1 MTSRPGII
9 RRIFGTLWW
18 LLDGTRRL
26 VFNLLFLALLVLV
39 VIAWTAGSRKPVL
52 QENTAL
58 VLNLRGDLVEQA
70 SGSGSEM
77 LVAEA
82 LGQQR
87 RETRVRDVLEA
98 LEAAAK
104 DPKIVRVAI
113 VLDDLSGGGTASLR
127 EIAAALA
134 RFKAQSG
141 KEIVAW
147 GSAFNQRQ
155 YFLASH
161 ADAVYLHPYGSV
173 TLRGIGG
180 NGLYFKDVLD
190 KLGITMHGF
199 QAGRFKSAIEP
210 LTRQGPSAES
220 LEADQS
226 WMDDLWASWT
236 ADVERVRKLPAGHI
250 ARLIEEAPQR
260 MAEAG
265 GDLAQLALKE
275 KLIDGVK
282 TRDEFRAMLIERGAA
297 SDGSKGTFRQVPY
310 ESYLAF
316 ALPRS
321 GAQIGVIVAE
331 GEILDDDA
339 PPRMV
344 GGRLVAEQ
352 IRRAREN
359 DDIKALVVR
368 IDSPGGSVFGSELV
382 RRELELT
389 RQAGKPVVASMGDL
403 AASGGYWIAMA
414 ADEIVADPTTIT
426 GSIGVFG
433 VLPTFERALEKVG
446 VGTGGASTTWLA
458 AAQDP
463 SRPMDP
469 RVAQMVQTRID
480 HYYQRFIGQ
489 AAAARGSTPEKIN
502 EVAQGRVWTGRQA
515 KANGLVDTLGG
526 LHEALASAA
535 QRAKLTEFRVSY
547 LEREPRGLDRWLSMF
562 MGRIAAAART
572 ELGWTLPFG
581 LQPWAVEVQGELQ
594 RQARLFDAA
603 RDDPTRAYAYCF
615 CTPH

>member
-1 MTSRPGII
+1 MASQPGII
-9 RRIFGTLWW
+9 RRIFGTIWW

-26 VFNLLFLALLVLV
+26 VFNLLFLALLIV
-39 VIAWTAGSRKPVL
+39 VVMAWTAGSRKPVL
-52 QENTAL
+52 QDNTAL
-58 VLNLRGDLVEQA
+58 VLNLRGDLVEQS
-70 SGSGSEM
+70 SGTGSE
-77 LVAEA
+77 LLLAEA
-82 LGQQR
+82 LGQPR
-87 RETRVRDVLEA
+87 RETLLRDVLDA
-98 LEAAAK
+98 LDAAAK
-104 DPKIVRVAI
+104 DPKIVRAVL

-127 EIAAALA
+127 EVAAALA

-141 KEIVAW
+141 KEVVAW
-147 GSAFNQRQ
+147 GSSFSQRQ

-173 TLRGIGG
+173 NLRGIGG
-180 NGLYFKDVLD
+180 NGLYFKEVLD

-210 LTRQGPSAES
+210 LTRQAPSAEA
-220 LEADQS
+220 LEADQA
-226 WMDDLWASWT
+226 WMDDLWGSVT

-250 ARLIEEAPQR
+250 AQMIDEAPQR
-260 MAEAG
+260 MADVG
-265 GDLAQLALKE
+265 GDLAQMALKE
-275 KLIDGVK
+275 RLVDGIQ

-297 SDGSKGTFRQVPY
+297 SDSSKGTFRQVTFD
-310 ESYLAF
+310 SYLAL
-316 ALPRS
+316 ALPRT
-321 GAQIGVIVAE
+321 GAQVGVIVAE
-331 GEILDDDA
+331 GEILDDNA

-344 GGRLVAEQ
+344 GGRQVAEQ
-352 IRRAREN
+352 IRRARED

-433 VLPTFERALEKVG
+433 VLPTFERALANVG

-469 RVAQMVQTRID
+469 RVAQMVQSRID
-480 HYYQRFIGQ
+480 HYYQRFITQ
-489 AAAARGSTPEKIN
+489 AASARGSTREKIN

-515 KANGLVDTLGG
+515 KANGLIDTLGG

-535 QRAKLTEFRVSY
+535 QRAKLTDYRVTY
-547 LEREPRGLDRWLSMF
+547 LEREPRGLSRWLSVF
-562 MGRIAAAART
+562 TSRIVAAVTA

-581 LQPWAVEVQGELQ
+581 LQPWAAEIQGELQ
-594 RQARLFDAA
+594 RQTRLFEAA
-603 RDDPTRAYAYCF
+603 RDDPTRIYAYCF
-615 CTPH
+615 CALQ

>member
-1 MTSRPGII
+1 
-9 RRIFGTLWW
+9 
-18 LLDGTRRL
+18 
-26 VFNLLFLALLVLV
+26 
-39 VIAWTAGSRKPVL
+39 
-52 QENTAL
+52 
-58 VLNLRGDLVEQA
+58 
-70 SGSGSEM
+70 
-77 LVAEA
+77 
-82 LGQQR
+82 
-87 RETRVRDVLEA
+87 
-98 LEAAAK
+98 
-104 DPKIVRVAI
+104 
-113 VLDDLSGGGTASLR
+113 
-127 EIAAALA
+127 
-134 RFKAQSG
+134 
-141 KEIVAW
+141 
-147 GSAFNQRQ
+147 
-155 YFLASH
+155 
-161 ADAVYLHPYGSV
+161 
-173 TLRGIGG
+173 
-180 NGLYFKDVLD
+180 
-190 KLGITMHGF
+190 
-199 QAGRFKSAIEP
+199 
-210 LTRQGPSAES
+210 
-220 LEADQS
+220 
-226 WMDDLWASWT
+226 
-236 ADVERVRKLPAGHI
+236 
-250 ARLIEEAPQR
+250 
-260 MAEAG
+260 
-265 GDLAQLALKE
+265 
-275 KLIDGVK
+275 
-282 TRDEFRAMLIERGAA
+282 
-297 SDGSKGTFRQVPY
+297 
-310 ESYLAF
+310 
-316 ALPRS
+316 
-321 GAQIGVIVAE
+321 
-331 GEILDDDA
+331 
-339 PPRMV
+339 
-344 GGRLVAEQ
+344 
-352 IRRAREN
+352 
-359 DDIKALVVR
+359 
-368 IDSPGGSVFGSELV
+368 
-382 RRELELT
+382 LT

-535 QRAKLTEFRVSY
+535 QRAKLTEFRVTY

-581 LQPWAVEVQGELQ
+581 LQSWAVEVQGDLQ